1 MRIGFSV
8 KVLGQTGLK
17 SHDTRRWQNA
27 PHLSVSLAY
36 LRDILGYLERSGLR
50 MYRMAA
56 DLAPYLAHPGL
67 PQFAHQIEECET
79 ELALVG
85 EMAAALDVRLS
96 FHPSAYVALG
106 SPDEAVA
113 ARSVRHLT
121 GLARILDAMG
131 LGPEA
136 VIVVHVGGAY
146 EDREAALARWATRYY
161 ALPEAA
167 RRRLALEN
175 DDTLFS
181 LADVY
186 RLHQRTG
193 VRLVFDYLH
202 HLNHNPEGIGLA
214 EALDLALNTWPEGLR
229 PKMHFSSPRTE
240 VRQIETAA
248 GARLEPPLWTQH
260 ADYVNP
266 FEFISFL
273 RAAPS
278 QRPFDVMLEA
288 RARDLAA
295 LRLQADLARYAPELA
310 SWLEPRACQIM
321 EPPEP
326 YAVWPDQDEGEARV
340 LVVVMNSP
348 RDFALAREAGW
359 YRIPLARAPRLL
371 AADYLAFYQTRVF
384 GDEAWAIHY
393 YAPVRRYRIVT
404 RIELL
409 PDEPDHPRAH
419 ERYYKIEIGP
429 LQRLEQPIPSRRL
442 RRITFIPT
450 TLSRL
455 LCAREINDLWMG
467 NPLQERLWAE
477 LKACGIEAEREYP
490 IREAG
495 QEYTV
500 PFAVPC
506 HTGGVVLTTN
516 GEPLPGD
523 IELPPGWTWLP
534 VMRQEKADWL
544 PSLQQEIARR
554 GGAQPGLQRRV

>member
-1 MRIGFSV
+1 MRIGFPV
-8 KVLGQTGLK
+8 KVLGQAGLK
-17 SHDTRRWQNA
+17 SHDARRWQNA

-36 LRDILGYLERSGLR
+36 LRDILGYLDRSGLR

-56 DLAPYLAHPGL
+56 DLAPYLSHPDL
-67 PQFAHQIEECET
+67 PQFAHQIEECEA

-85 EMAAALDVRLS
+85 ELASTLGVRLS

-106 SPDEAVA
+106 SPDEAVV
-113 ARSVRHLT
+113 ARSMCHLI
-121 GLARILDAMG
+121 GLARILDAMS

-146 EDREAALARWATRYY
+146 ADREATLARWVTHYY
-161 ALPEAA
+161 ALPEAT

-175 DDTLFS
+175 DDSLFS
-181 LADVY
+181 LADIY

-193 VRLVFDYLH
+193 IPLVFDYLH
-202 HLNHNPEGIGLA
+202 YLNHNPEGIKLPDA
-214 EALDLALNTWPEGLR
+214 IDLALSTWPKDVL
-229 PKMHFSSPRTE
+229 PKIHFSSPRTE
-240 VRQIETAA
+240 MRQIETVA
-248 GARLEPPLWTQH
+248 GSRLEPPLWTQH

-273 RAAPS
+273 RAAEG

-288 RARDLAA
+288 RARDLAV

-310 SWLEPRACQIM
+310 NWLEPRGCQIM
-321 EPPEP
+321 ERPEP
-326 YAVWPDQDEGEARV
+326 YTVWPDQDEGEARV

-348 RDFALAREAGW
+348 RDFALARDAGW
-359 YRIPLARAPRLL
+359 YRIPLARAPRLV

-384 GDEAWAIHY
+384 GEEAWAIHY
-393 YAPVRRYRIVT
+393 YAPVRRYRVVT
-404 RIELL
+404 RMELL
-409 PDEPDHPRAH
+409 PDEPEHPRAH

-429 LQRLEQPIPSRRL
+429 LQRLARPIPSRRL

-455 LCAREINDLWMG
+455 LRAREINDLWMG

-477 LKACGIEAEREYP
+477 LKAHGIEAEREYS
-490 IREAG
+490 IQEAG

-500 PFAVPC
+500 SLAIPC
-506 HTGGVVLTTN
+506 HVGGIALIAENEALPADVKL
-516 GEPLPGD
+516 PLD
-523 IELPPGWTWLP
+523 WIWFP
-534 VMRQEKADWL
+534 VTPSEKANWL
-544 PSLQQEIARR
+544 TSLQQEIVRR
-554 GGAQPGLQRRV
+554 GGTQPSLQYD